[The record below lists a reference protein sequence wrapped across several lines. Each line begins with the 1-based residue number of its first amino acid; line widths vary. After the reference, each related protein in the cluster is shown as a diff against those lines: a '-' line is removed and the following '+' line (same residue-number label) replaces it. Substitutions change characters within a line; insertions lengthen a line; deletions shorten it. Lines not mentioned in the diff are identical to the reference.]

1 MTPPAPGPEE
11 GNTTVSDRTHV
22 VVVGGTSGIGRH
34 FAQTCADRGSDVVV
48 TGRDE
53 DRTKAAAHEIGGR
66 TRGLALDLADP
77 DAAIAA
83 LAGVER
89 VDHLVLTALD
99 RDQNTV
105 RDYRPDAATRL
116 LTVKL
121 TGYTAVLH
129 ALAPKMP
136 GHGAAVL
143 LGGLASHRPYPGS
156 TTVTTANGGIAALVR
171 TLAFE
176 LSPIRVNALHPS
188 IVADT
193 PFWSDK
199 PAARAAAEEKALTRR
214 PVTMRDCTHALTF
227 LLENRAINGV
237 NLNIDGGDVLI

>member
-1 MTPPAPGPEE
+1 M
-11 GNTTVSDRTHV
+11 V
-22 VVVGGTSGIGRH
+22 I
-34 FAQTCADRGSDVVV
+34 
-48 TGRDE
+48 TGRTE
-53 DRTKAAAHEIGGR
+53 DRTKGVAHEIGGR

-77 DAAIAA
+77 ERIMAG
-83 LAGVER
+83 LADVER
-89 VDHLVLTALD
+89 VDRLVLTALD
-99 RDQNTV
+99 RDYNTV
-105 RDYRPDAATRL
+105 REYRAADATRL

-129 ALAPKMP
+129 ALAPRMTDES
-136 GHGAAVL
+136 AAVL

-156 TTVTTANGGIAALVR
+156 TTVTTANGGISALVR
-171 TLAFE
+171 TLAVE

-199 PAARAAAEEKALTRR
+199 PAAREAAETRALTKR
-214 PVTMRDCTHALTF
+214 PVTMQDCTEAITF
-227 LLENRAINGV
+227 LLENRSINGV